1 MLFEEIPDKIDLGIT
16 FPDTNNLESA
26 SNQVSVPRCVSFVLS
41 QLLSIERF
49 KPGMPVPPVSVG
61 LDNRVAHDEI
71 DDEIPVFNLEVDEV
85 HEYIANGFVVHNC
98 NECPPDAALGWVP
111 IGTLRPIG
119 ARECEGRCLCHFEYT
134 DNPGGAT
141 TVNGSPRPPR
151 KPRPVRPKPIT
162 PTHAEIKAE
171 VDKFLAGKPSKLV
184 VGDITP
190 RVVEPIPA
198 TPAPEGYVHVE
209 AEYDADGNLIYK
221 EVD

>member
-1 MLFEEIPDKIDLGIT
+1 M
-16 FPDTNNLESA
+16 
-26 SNQVSVPRCVSFVLS
+26 
-41 QLLSIERF
+41 
-49 KPGMPVPPVSVG
+49 
-61 LDNRVAHDEI
+61 
-71 DDEIPVFNLEVDEV
+71 
-85 HEYIANGFVVHNC
+85 HNC